1 MHIFL
6 YKQEATGR
14 HQPRRQDSYQQAV
27 DKGSYKKG
35 ADRNSYQQAVD
46 SLDSSSH
53 PENLPGKKF
62 FRQESYQQA
71 MGTLGQ
77 GNMPPPKPRRSPIL
91 EINSALEKESK
102 ILRQESYQQA
112 MDSLVQGKPPEKPRR
127 QESYQ
132 QAVDTQEDLPEL
144 KNPDLSKAAD
154 VIQSVFKGFT
164 EELQAATD
172 KIQSEC
178 EGKAGNIKFLKKC
191 LTMK

>member
-1 MHIFL
+1 M
-6 YKQEATGR
+6 
-14 HQPRRQDSYQQAV
+14 
-27 DKGSYKKG
+27 DKGSYQKG

-53 PENLPGKKF
+53 PGNSPGKKF

-71 MGTLGQ
+71 MDTLGQ

>member
-6 YKQEATGR
+6 YKQEATR
-14 HQPRRQDSYQQAV
+14 RLQPRRQDSYNQAV
-27 DKGSYKKG
+27 DKGSYQKG

-62 FRQESYQQA
+62 FRQESYQHA
-71 MGTLGQ
+71 MGSLVQ
-77 GNMPPPKPRRSPIL
+77 GNIPPPKPRRSPIL
-91 EINSALEKESK
+91 EINSTLEKETK
-102 ILRQESYQQA
+102 LLRQESYQQA
-112 MDSLVQGKPPEKPRR
+112 MDSLVQGKHPEKPRR

-132 QAVDTQEDLPEL
+132 QAVVNQDLQEDLP
-144 KNPDLSKAAD
+144 DLNDPENGEMAKAAD

-164 EELQAATD
+164 QELQAATD

-178 EGKAGNIKFLKKC
+178 QG
-191 LTMK
+191 T